1 MTKIENELQ
10 YKAFMERIEELLPLV
25 TDNTPLTDKNLVEL
39 ELLSNLVADYD
50 EAHYPIKTPS
60 LSEVLKLKMYEKDLT
75 QNMLSEIIGVSP
87 SRISEYLTGK
97 SEPTLKV
104 ARMISVKL
112 DISPSIVLGVGA

>member
-10 YKAFMERIEELLPLV
+10 YNAFMERIEELLPLV
-25 TDNTPLTDKNLVEL
+25 TDNTPLTDKNLMEL

-60 LSEVLKLKMYEKDLT
+60 LPDVLKLKMYEKHLT
-75 QNMLSEIIGVSP
+75 QTMLSEIIGVSH

-104 ARMISVKL
+104 ARMICVKL
-112 DISPSIVLGVGA
+112 DISPYILLGL

>member
-50 EAHYPIKTPS
+50 EAHYAIKTPS
-60 LSEVLKLKMYEKDLT
+60 LPDVLKLTM
-75 QNMLSEIIGVSP
+75 
-87 SRISEYLTGK
+87 
-97 SEPTLKV
+97 
-104 ARMISVKL
+104 
-112 DISPSIVLGVGA
+112 